1 MSGEESNN
9 EREMMRNADLEFAKE
24 DIAATLEM
32 MGGKN
37 ALNANTIKDI
47 YVAKAEEWGEKDA
60 KLKEMIL
67 ASMSNRNN
75 HSNNNHNNRNNRNN
89 RINHNN
95 RNHAVPMNNLQRI
108 IANLPPTAGAGNA
121 VTLYKKYQK
130 AAKNHPEYAD
140 ELIAAGHAAASEL
153 PVNWKANYR
162 NAALKGDLGNTEKY
176 QAEQNLLEEKLRKQK
191 NRETRNKKAR
201 KNRKSRKLRR

>member
-37 ALNANTIKDI
+37 TLNANLIRDI

-67 ASMSNRNN
+67 ASMTNRNN
-75 HSNNNHNNRNNRNN
+75 HSNNNHNN
-89 RINHNN
+89 HNN
-95 RNHAVPMNNLQRI
+95 NHAVPMNNLQRI

-130 AAKNHPEYAD
+130 AAKNHPEYAE

-162 NAALKGDLGNTEKY
+162 IAALKGDLGNTEKY

>member
-37 ALNANTIKDI
+37 TLNANIIRDI
-47 YVAKAEEWGEKDA
+47 YTAKAEEWGEKDA

-75 HSNNNHNNRNNRNN
+75 HSNNNHNN
-89 RINHNN
+89 
-95 RNHAVPMNNLQRI
+95 NHAVPMNNLQRI

-130 AAKNHPEYAD
+130 AANNHPEYAD
-140 ELIAAGHAAASEL
+140 ELIAAGHAAAREL
-153 PVNWKANYR
+153 PVNWNANYR
-162 NAALKGDLGNTEKY
+162 NAALKGVLGNTAKY

>member
-9 EREMMRNADLEFAKE
+9 EREMMRNADLEFAME

-37 ALNANTIKDI
+37 TLNANTIRDI
-47 YVAKAEEWGEKDA
+47 YAAKAEEWGEKDA

-75 HSNNNHNNRNNRNN
+75 HSNNNHNN
-89 RINHNN
+89 
-95 RNHAVPMNNLQRI
+95 NHAVPINNLQRI

-153 PVNWKANYR
+153 PVNWKATYR
-162 NAALKGDLGNTEKY
+162 IAALKGDLGNTEKY

>member
-9 EREMMRNADLEFAKE
+9 EREMMRNADLGFALD
-24 DIAATLEM
+24 DIADTLEM

-37 ALNANTIKDI
+37 TLNANTIKDI

-67 ASMSNRNN
+67 ASMTNHNN
-75 HSNNNHNNRNNRNN
+75 HNNNNNNHN
-89 RINHNN
+89 
-95 RNHAVPMNNLQRI
+95 VPMNNLQRI

-130 AAKNHPEYAD
+130 LSIIFWNVIFKILLKIRILCFNYNFCKKNK
-140 ELIAAGHAAASEL
+140 I
-153 PVNWKANYR
+153 
-162 NAALKGDLGNTEKY
+162 
-176 QAEQNLLEEKLRKQK
+176 
-191 NRETRNKKAR
+191 
-201 KNRKSRKLRR
+201 

>member
-37 ALNANTIKDI
+37 TLNANIIRDI
-47 YVAKAEEWGEKDA
+47 YTAKAEEWGEKDA

-75 HSNNNHNNRNNRNN
+75 HSNNNHNN
-89 RINHNN
+89 
-95 RNHAVPMNNLQRI
+95 NHAVPMNNLQRI

-130 AAKNHPEYAD
+130 AAKNHPEYAE

-162 NAALKGDLGNTEKY
+162 NAALKGVLGNTAKY

>member
-1 MSGEESNN
+1 MSDNN
-9 EREMMRNADLEFAKE
+9 ESEIGNNESENNEIEMMRNADLEFAKE
-24 DIAATLEM
+24 DIEATLEM

-37 ALNANTIKDI
+37 TLNANIIRDI
-47 YVAKAEEWGEKDA
+47 YTAKAEEWGEKDA

-67 ASMSNRNN
+67 ASMAN
-75 HSNNNHNNRNNRNN
+75 HNNHNNHYNR
-89 RINHNN
+89 
-95 RNHAVPMNNLQRI
+95 AVPMNNLQRI

-140 ELIAAGHAAASEL
+140 ELNAAGRAAAKEL
-153 PVNWKANYR
+153 AVNWNANYR
-162 NAALKGDLGNTEKY
+162 NAALKGVFGNTAKY
-176 QAEQNLLEEKLRKQK
+176 QAEQNLLEEKLRRQK
-191 NRETRNKKAR
+191 NRATRNNKAR

>member
-67 ASMSNRNN
+67 ASMSNHNN
-75 HSNNNHNNRNNRNN
+75 NNNNH
-89 RINHNN
+89 INH
-95 RNHAVPMNNLQRI
+95 NHAVPMNNLQRI

-130 AAKNHPEYAD
+130 AAENHPEYAE
-140 ELIAAGHAAASEL
+140 ELIAAGHAAAREL
-153 PVNWKANYR
+153 PVNWNANYR
-162 NAALKGDLGNTEKY
+162 NAALKGVLGNTAKY

>member
-1 MSGEESNN
+1 MSGEESND
-9 EREMMRNADLEFAKE
+9 EREMMRNADLQFAMD

-37 ALNANTIKDI
+37 TLKANIIGAI
-47 YVAKAEEWGEKDA
+47 YTAKAEEWGEKDA

-67 ASMSNRNN
+67 ASMPNRNN
-75 HSNNNHNNRNNRNN
+75 HSNNNHNNHNNRNN
-89 RINHNN
+89 HNN
-95 RNHAVPMNNLQRI
+95 NHAVPMNNLQRI

-130 AAKNHPEYAD
+130 AAKNHPEYAE
-140 ELIAAGHAAASEL
+140 ELIAAGHAAAREL
-153 PVNWKANYR
+153 PVNWNANYR
-162 NAALKGDLGNTEKY
+162 NAALKGVLGNTAKY

>member
-1 MSGEESNN
+1 
-9 EREMMRNADLEFAKE
+9 
-24 DIAATLEM
+24 
-32 MGGKN
+32 
-37 ALNANTIKDI
+37 DI

-130 AAKNHPEYAD
+130 AANNHPEYAD
-140 ELIAAGHAAASEL
+140 ELIAAGHAAAREM
-153 PVNWKANYR
+153 PVNWNANYR
-162 NAALKGDLGNTEKY
+162 NAALKGVLGNTAKY
-176 QAEQNLLEEKLRKQK
+176 QAEQNLLEEKLRKK
-191 NRETRNKKAR
+191 NRATRNNKAR

>member
-9 EREMMRNADLEFAKE
+9 ESEMMRNADLEFAKE

-37 ALNANTIKDI
+37 TLNANLIRDI

-67 ASMSNRNN
+67 ASMTNRNN
-75 HSNNNHNNRNNRNN
+75 HSNNNHS
-89 RINHNN
+89 NHNN
-95 RNHAVPMNNLQRI
+95 NHAVPMNNLQRI

-130 AAKNHPEYAD
+130 AAKNHPEYAE

-162 NAALKGDLGNTEKY
+162 IAALKGDLGNTEKY
-176 QAEQNLLEEKLRKQK
+176 QAEQNLLEEKLRKQTQK